1 VHETTLS
8 EICTFCC
15 EVEGG
20 DDSNLFYDLGLAR
33 TRTDYVLLESEHFV
47 VMPCIGA
54 LTDWYLLIV
63 SKRHTLSVGRLNE
76 AERADLRTLIPQ
88 VTGLIRERSGLD
100 SLVFE
105 HGSLDFRDKGGACY
119 DHTHIHVV
127 ATGRDHQRFL
137 DHIPAPVIM
146 RPCADWISAS
156 RRLVEEEQRSYLAL
170 GTPDQ
175 DWIGIA
181 TGAPSQFFRRC
192 LAAWMGAE
200 EGEWDWL
207 TFPQVDRVHRMSTAL
222 TAR

>member
-1 VHETTLS
+1 VDDNTLR

-33 TRTDYVLLESEHFV
+33 TRDDYVVHETDHFV

-63 SKRHTLSVGRLNE
+63 SKRHTLSVGWLNE
-76 AERADLRTLIPQ
+76 AERADLRALIPV
-88 VTGLIRERSGLD
+88 VTDLIRERSGLD

-105 HGSLDFRDKGGACY
+105 HGSFDFRDKGGACY

-127 ATGRDHQRFL
+127 ATGRDHHAFL
-137 DHIPAPVIM
+137 DQIPAPITM
-146 RPCADWISAS
+146 GPCPDWIDAA
-156 RRLVEEEQRSYLAL
+156 RHLVDSQQRSYLAL
-170 GTPDQ
+170 GTPGQ
-175 DWIGIA
+175 HWIGTA
-181 TGAPSQFFRRC
+181 TGAPAQFFRRC
-192 LAAWMGAE
+192 LASWIGAE

-207 TFPQVDRVHRMSTAL
+207 TFPQTDRVQRMSSLL
-222 TAR
+222 TAG

>member
-1 VHETTLS
+1 MDDTLS

-33 TRTDYVLLESEHFV
+33 ARSDYVVHESDHFA

-63 SKRHTLSVGRLNE
+63 SKRHTLSVGWLDD
-76 AERADLRTLIPQ
+76 AERADLRALIPQ
-88 VTGLIRERSGLD
+88 VTDLVRRRSGLG

-127 ATGRDHQRFL
+127 ATDRAPQAFL
-137 DHIPAPVIM
+137 DQIPAPVTM
-146 RPCADWISAS
+146 RPCPDWIGAA
-156 RRLVEEEQRSYLAL
+156 RHLVEDRQRSYLAL
-170 GTPDQ
+170 GTPGQ
-175 DWIGIA
+175 DWIGTA

-192 LAAWMGAE
+192 LASWMGAE

-207 TFPQVDRVHRMSTAL
+207 TFPQTDRVHRMSSLLA
-222 TAR
+222 AG

>member
-1 VHETTLS
+1 MDDTLR

-20 DDSNLFYDLGLAR
+20 DDSNLFYDLGLAHDR
-33 TRTDYVLLESEHFV
+33 SDYVLHETDHFV
-47 VMPCIGA
+47 VIPCIGA

-63 SKRHTLSVGRLNE
+63 SKRHTLSVGWLDD

-88 VTGLIRERSGLD
+88 VTDLVRGHSGLN

-105 HGSLDFRDKGGACY
+105 HGSFDFRDKGGACY

-127 ATGRDHQRFL
+127 ATDRDPHAFL
-137 DHIPAPVIM
+137 DQIPAPVTM
-146 RPCADWISAS
+146 HPCSDWIDAA
-156 RRLVEEEQRSYLAL
+156 RHLVEDRQRSYLAL
-170 GTPDQ
+170 GTPGQ
-175 DWIGIA
+175 DWIGTA

-192 LAAWMGAE
+192 LASWMGAE

-207 TFPQVDRVHRMSTAL
+207 TFPQADRVQRMSSLL
-222 TAR
+222 TAG